1 MTRTRPAA
9 PRVGRLSYRSRVVTL
24 VAAATVIGATA
35 CGGDSSTT
43 PSKPLAGVYS
53 LERVARAAVP
63 VQVYEGPF
71 YHAEDQRSYD
81 EFVVIMTGGFLELS
95 AEGSYRTTLNYRV
108 YKDGVEEIGS
118 LRAWGVYTVANDEIF
133 FQRDNGVDFGTGK
146 VDDGAVILSM
156 DVVGKNAPK
165 PYTFVR

>member
-1 MTRTRPAA
+1 MRRPTFAV
-9 PRVGRLSYRSRVVTL
+9 PRVGRLSRIAHTAML
-24 VAAATVIGATA
+24 LAATVIGASA

-43 PSKPLAGVYS
+43 PSKAIAGVYS
-53 LERVARAAVP
+53 LEKVARLSVP

-81 EFVVIMTGGFLELS
+81 EFVVVMTGGSLELT
-95 AEGSYRTTLNYRV
+95 AEGSYRTTLNYRA

-133 FQRDNGVDFGTGK
+133 LERDNDLDFGTGTLQ
-146 VDDGAVILSM
+146 DDGVTLYM
-156 DVVGKNAPK
+156 DVVGKGTLK

>member
-1 MTRTRPAA
+1 MIHTTPAV
-9 PRVGRLSYRSRVVTL
+9 PRVGRPATITRTL
-24 VAAATVIGATA
+24 RLLATASLIGTTA

-63 VQVYEGPF
+63 VQVYAGPF

-81 EFVVIMTGGFLELS
+81 EFVVVMTGGFLELT
-95 AEGSYRTTLNYRV
+95 AEGSYRTTLNYRA

-133 FQRDNGVDFGTGK
+133 FRRDNGADVGTGK

-156 DVVGKNAPK
+156 DVVGKGTPK
-165 PYTFVR
+165 PYTFAR

>member
-1 MTRTRPAA
+1 MIHTTSAVPRVARLAYITRT
-9 PRVGRLSYRSRVVTL
+9 LWL
-24 VAAATVIGATA
+24 VATSFVIATTA
-35 CGGDSSTT
+35 CGGNSGTT

-81 EFVVIMTGGFLELS
+81 EFVVIMTGGFLELT
-95 AEGSYRTTLNYRV
+95 AEGSYRTTLNYRA

-118 LRAWGVYTVANDEIF
+118 LRAWGVYTAADDEIF
-133 FQRDNGVDFGTGK
+133 FRRDNGADVGTGT

-156 DVVGKNAPK
+156 DVVGKGGPK
-165 PYTFVR
+165 PYTFAR

>member
-1 MTRTRPAA
+1 MRRPTFAA
-9 PRVGRLSYRSRVVTL
+9 PHLGRLSRIAHTAML
-24 VAAATVIGATA
+24 LAATVVGASA

-43 PSKPLAGVYS
+43 PSRGIEGVYS
-53 LERVARAAVP
+53 LEKVARLSVP

-81 EFVVIMTGGFLELS
+81 EFVVVMTGGSLELT
-95 AEGSYRTTLNYRV
+95 AEGSYRTTLNYRA

-133 FQRDNGVDFGTGK
+133 LERDNDLDFGTGTLQ
-146 VDDGAVILSM
+146 DDGVTLYM
-156 DVVGKNAPK
+156 DVVGKGTLK